1 MDQKEQV
8 NKSTPTLNLVLL
20 FQLTTQALVFAASS
34 KIKEGRRGWAHL
46 GRRVDS
52 REHCNSV
59 RNSVN
64 LFVMKIRMR
73 PGESLKSGGLSKEQK
88 QYCGLNARDPDFSP
102 SSDTAFLCDHEPK
115 KKTKNLS
122 GSSDLASL
130 HTSFPSFA
138 PCPTSTPGEI
148 SLFAQHVAHIV
159 SSGWVSALE
168 INKTSA

>member
-8 NKSTPTLNLVLL
+8 NKSTPTLNLVVL

-34 KIKEGRRGWAHL
+34 EREEGRRGWAHL

-73 PGESLKSGGLSKEQK
+73 PGESLKSGGLSREQK
-88 QYCGLNARDPDFSP
+88 QYCGLNVRDPDFSP

-115 KKTKNLS
+115 KNLKTYPGLQTLPPS
-122 GSSDLASL
+122 TPPSLPLRLAPQAPQEKSL
-130 HTSFPSFA
+130 CLPSMW
-138 PCPTSTPGEI
+138 PTS
-148 SLFAQHVAHIV
+148 
-159 SSGWVSALE
+159 
-168 INKTSA
+168 